1 MRRAAGVQ
9 SAGEAG
15 GDPAAGHAEP
25 AQRGPRVGGPLEA
38 QEVRRDQPGETARP
52 YGATGAG
59 GRGVMRGVCVCRSS
73 CRATSTRRWCCCCWW
88 ARPWR
93 CATRCCRRATCSRP
107 SARTRCATPPRS
119 ATCSRSPPRAGGSCA
134 SCSRYVPT
142 LAPAPPPPPPAAPR
156 VTRAVV
162 VVAVAGAR
170 HEVLVRVRAHVA
182 AARAGHGRGGARPRA
197 APRAARARLAR
208 RARCVRFTLLPR
220 LTILFLNDACPM
232 FDTLELKR
240 ANRGPVS
247 RWPTVLLPH

>member
-1 MRRAAGVQ
+1 MRVPQFVPRNEYEEVVLLLLV
-9 SAGEAG
+9 GEAMAVR
-15 GDPAAGHAEP
+15 DAVLSQSDVFEAERAHSLRNAAALSDLLALAATRWG
-25 AQRGPRVGGPLEA
+25 QLCLVL
-38 QEVRRDQPGETARP
+38 EVRAD
-52 YGATGAG
+52 
-59 GRGVMRGVCVCRSS
+59 
-73 CRATSTRRWCCCCWW
+73 
-88 ARPWR
+88 
-93 CATRCCRRATCSRP
+93 
-107 SARTRCATPPRS
+107 
-119 ATCSRSPPRAGGSCA
+119 
-134 SCSRYVPT
+134 
-142 LAPAPPPPPPAAPR
+142 LPAPPPAAPR

-232 FDTLELKR
+232 FYTLELKR